1 MCRKFTVEH
10 QEVGAESISIEVTV
24 SNNPLRATRTNN
36 RCSSVAGDRKYHINS
51 LTQSIKKT
59 KAR

>member
-1 MCRKFTVEH
+1 MCSKFTLEH
-10 QEVGAESISIEVTV
+10 QEVRAESISIEAKI

-36 RCSSVAGDRKYHINS
+36 RCSSVVGDRKYHINS